1 MSMVVGNSLA
11 KSYGALDVFS
21 GVDLRVEASDR
32 IGLVGPNGAGKT
44 SLLKIIAGVEPKD
57 GGDLIFAGA
66 VRVGYLP
73 QDPPPAEDRTLY
85 ADLHQVFGDLLA
97 QGEALRA
104 LEHHM
109 TADEVSEAELER
121 LLVEYGHMQEAFEQ
135 AGGYN
140 VDTRIKQVLT
150 GLGFDETMWP
160 MPLANLSGG
169 QRTRALLGRLLLE
182 EPDLLLL
189 DEPTNHLDIRA
200 VEWLENALREWKG
213 SIVVVSHD
221 RYFLDNVTNR
231 TWEMNHNRL
240 DLYRGNYSHY
250 RLQREDRLEA
260 WRREYEK
267 QQKFIAETQDFVRRY
282 KAGQR
287 SKEARGRETRLNRF
301 LEDEALA
308 APPSERA
315 IRLPLDAGTRSG
327 DLVLRTRNL
336 MVGYEKKV
344 PILTVPDLEIRRRE
358 IVALIGPNGTGK
370 STLVKTILGELD
382 PLAGRF
388 DPGAGV
394 VIGYL
399 AQRHVGAGFGLMD
412 ESQTVLNSLLEIKNL
427 PLTQARTYLGQFLF
441 QGDDV
446 FKTIDN
452 LSGGQRS
459 RIALARLT
467 LQGAN
472 FLLLDE
478 PTNHLDLDSQEILQ
492 DALQQFS
499 GTVLLVTHDRAL
511 VDAIATRLWM
521 LEPGEG
527 HEPSQLIEFKG
538 TWRQWQQERLAQ
550 SQAPDQA
557 AADLDDL
564 TDAQAHRERQRDD
577 RRQRQLS
584 DKRAAEA
591 AEVEE
596 RVHRMEQR
604 LVQLEE
610 QMSTAS
616 RTQDLPKLQKLT
628 TEYQALHIR
637 LDQTMEEWAELAEA
651 V

>member
-1 MSMVVGNSLA
+1 
-11 KSYGALDVFS
+11 
-21 GVDLRVEASDR
+21 
-32 IGLVGPNGAGKT
+32 
-44 SLLKIIAGVEPKD
+44 
-57 GGDLIFAGA
+57 
-66 VRVGYLP
+66 
-73 QDPPPAEDRTLY
+73 
-85 ADLHQVFGDLLA
+85 
-97 QGEALRA
+97 
-104 LEHHM
+104 M
-109 TADEVSEAELER
+109 TADELSEAELER

-150 GLGFDETMWP
+150 GLGFEESLWSI
-160 MPLANLSGG
+160 PLANLSGG
-169 QRTRALLGRLLLE
+169 QRTRALLGRLILE
-182 EPDLLLL
+182 KPDLLLL
-189 DEPTNHLDIRA
+189 DEPTNHLDIRS
-200 VEWLENALREWKG
+200 VEWLENVLREWQG
-213 SIVVVSHD
+213 GMVVVSHD

-250 RLQREDRLEA
+250 RLQRSDRLEA

-301 LEDEALA
+301 LQDEALA
-308 APPSERA
+308 PPPSERA
-315 IRLPLDAGTRSG
+315 IRLPLDAGSRSG

-336 MVGYEKKV
+336 VVGYDPKL
-344 PILTVPDLEIRRRE
+344 PILRAPDLEIRRRE
-358 IVALIGPNGTGK
+358 IVALIGPNGAGK
-370 STLVKTILGELD
+370 STLVKTILSELT
-382 PLAGRF
+382 PLAGRI

-412 ESQTVLNSLLEIKNL
+412 ETQTVLDSLLEIKNL
-427 PLTQARTYLGQFLF
+427 PLAQARNYLAQFLF

-446 FKTIDN
+446 FQTIDR

-521 LEPGEG
+521 VEPGADG
-527 HEPSQLIEFKG
+527 EPSQLSEFKG

-550 SQAPDQA
+550 QQVPEQA
-557 AADLDDL
+557 AAELEDL
-564 TDAQAHRERQRDD
+564 TDAQAHRERQRGD

-584 DKRAAEA
+584 EKRAAEA
-591 AEVEE
+591 SGVEE
-596 RVHRMEQR
+596 RIHRMEQR
-604 LVQLEE
+604 LVHLQE
-610 QMSTAS
+610 QMTVAS
-616 RTQDLPKLQKLT
+616 QEQNLTKLFKLT
-628 TEYQALHIR
+628 AEHQALHAR
-637 LDQTMEEWAELAEA
+637 LEQTLEEWAELAEG

>member
-1 MSMVVGNSLA
+1 MSMVVGNNLA

-21 GVDLRVEASDR
+21 GVDLRVEANDR

-44 SLLKIIAGVEPKD
+44 SLLKIIAGVEAKD
-57 GGDLIFAGA
+57 GGDLILAGS

-73 QDPPPAEDRTLY
+73 QDPPSVEDRTLY
-85 ADLHQVFGDLLA
+85 ADLYQVFEDLLA
-97 QGEALRA
+97 QGKALQA

-109 TADEVSEAELER
+109 TADELSEAELER

-150 GLGFDETMWP
+150 GLGFEESLWSI
-160 MPLANLSGG
+160 PLANLSGG
-169 QRTRALLGRLLLE
+169 QRTRALLGRLILE
-182 EPDLLLL
+182 KPDLLLL
-189 DEPTNHLDIRA
+189 DEPTNHLDIRS
-200 VEWLENALREWKG
+200 VEWLENVLREWQG
-213 SIVVVSHD
+213 GMVVVSHD

-250 RLQREDRLEA
+250 RLQRSDRLEA

-301 LEDEALA
+301 LQDEALA
-308 APPSERA
+308 PPPSERA
-315 IRLPLDAGTRSG
+315 IRLPLDAGSRSG

-336 MVGYEKKV
+336 VVGYDPKL
-344 PILTVPDLEIRRRE
+344 PILRAPDLEIRRRE
-358 IVALIGPNGTGK
+358 IVALIGPNGAGK
-370 STLVKTILGELD
+370 STLVKTILGELT
-382 PLAGRF
+382 PLAGRI

-412 ESQTVLNSLLEIKNL
+412 ETQTVLDSLLEIKNL
-427 PLTQARTYLGQFLF
+427 PLAQARNYLAQFLF

-446 FKTIDN
+446 FQTIDR

-521 LEPGEG
+521 VEPGADG
-527 HEPSQLIEFKG
+527 EPSQLSEFKG

-550 SQAPDQA
+550 QQVPEQA
-557 AADLDDL
+557 AAELEDL
-564 TDAQAHRERQRDD
+564 TDAQVHRERQRGD

-584 DKRAAEA
+584 EKRAAEA
-591 AEVEE
+591 SGVEE
-596 RVHRMEQR
+596 RIHRMEQR
-604 LVQLEE
+604 LVHLQE
-610 QMSTAS
+610 QMTVAS
-616 RTQDLPKLQKLT
+616 QEQNLTKLFKLT
-628 TEYQALHIR
+628 AEHQALHAR
-637 LDQTMEEWAELAEA
+637 LEQTLEEWAELAEG